1 MLFPYVPAQKSYSF
15 SGEKLSAT
23 QLDNDEDLMK
33 VNVALFVNISQVNRS
48 TFGAE
53 IYRAANT
60 FVIPSYYR
68 LSYSEESI
76 RQLHSICTIS
86 ILCV

>member
-33 VNVALFVNISQVNRS
+33 VNVALFVNISQVNLS

-53 IYRAANT
+53 IYQAANN
-60 FVIPSYYR
+60 FVIPSYYW
-68 LSYSEESI
+68 LSYSEREPLGS
-76 RQLHSICTIS
+76 
-86 ILCV
+86 